1 MTTHNLKLH
10 DRYYDA
16 VKYGFKRFEIRK
28 NDRDFRV
35 GDILVLTRIC
45 DEQTP
50 VNLDIKGKYLPINPN
65 YLPVQSDEQIKAK
78 VTYILTHADFP
89 DGIPE
94 GYVVM
99 TIEVF

>member
-1 MTTHNLKLH
+1 MTTHYLKLH
-10 DRYYDA
+10 DRYFDA
-16 VKYGFKRFEIRK
+16 VKNGFKRFEIRK

-35 GDILVLTRIC
+35 GDLLILTRFYDKQIP
-45 DEQTP
+45 DNPMYVYTRDSE
-50 VNLDIKGKYLPINPN
+50 KIN
-65 YLPVQSDEQIKAK
+65 AK
-78 VTYILTHADFP
+78 VTYLLKHEDFP

>member
-1 MTTHNLKLH
+1 MTIHNLKLH
-10 DRYYDA
+10 DRYFDA
-16 VKYGFKRFEIRK
+16 VKNGFKRFEIRK

-35 GDILVLTRIC
+35 GDLLILTRFYDKQIP
-45 DEQTP
+45 DNPMYVYTRDNE
-50 VNLDIKGKYLPINPN
+50 KIN
-65 YLPVQSDEQIKAK
+65 AK
-78 VTYILTHADFP
+78 VTYLLKHEDFP

>member
-1 MTTHNLKLH
+1 MTEHHLKLN
-10 DRYYDA
+10 DKYYDA

-35 GDILVLTRIC
+35 GDILVLTRVC
-45 DEQTP
+45 ADEKILENPMFVTIR
-50 VNLDIKGKYLPINPN
+50 DCEKIN
-65 YLPVQSDEQIKAK
+65 AK
-78 VTYILTHADFP
+78 VTYILTHEDFP

>member
-1 MTTHNLKLH
+1 MTTHYLKLH
-10 DRYYDA
+10 DRYFDA

-35 GDILVLTRIC
+35 GDTLVLTRIC
-45 DEQTP
+45 D
-50 VNLDIKGKYLPINPN
+50 
-65 YLPVQSDEQIKAK
+65 DEQIPLNSIYVPAQSNEKINAK
-78 VTYILTHADFP
+78 VTYLLKHDDFP

>member
-1 MTTHNLKLH
+1 MTVHNLKLH
-10 DRYYDA
+10 DKYYDA
-16 VKYGFKRFEIRK
+16 VKYGFKKFEIRK

-35 GDILVLTRIC
+35 GDILVLTR
-45 DEQTP
+45 
-50 VNLDIKGKYLPINPN
+50 VG
-65 YLPVQSDEQIKAK
+65 DEQIPDNPIYVKIGGCERINAK
-78 VTYILTHADFP
+78 VTYLLTHDDFP

>member
-1 MTTHNLKLH
+1 MTVHYLKLH
-10 DRYYDA
+10 ERYFDA
-16 VKYGFKRFEIRK
+16 VKYGFKKFEIRK

-35 GDILVLTRIC
+35 GDILMLKRFIS
-45 DEQTP
+45 DFESKQHD
-50 VNLDIKGKYLPINPN
+50 VNTIRTLEELR
-65 YLPVQSDEQIKAK
+65 AK
-78 VTYILTHADFP
+78 VTYLLTHDDFP